1 MFVFIRF
8 IHSLSKICGIIST
21 ALIASAVLVTTQ
33 MVVVRYALK
42 MSTVWQ
48 TEYVIFSLAAATF
61 IGAPYVLMKKGHV
74 NVDLIPY
81 YLNQKGK
88 NILAIAAAI
97 LALIF
102 LLVLFYSSVQL
113 TNHAW
118 VKNIKTPTIWSFPM
132 WKVYIFLPIG
142 MGIMVLQYL
151 ADILSIIYKYENVEG
166 N

>member
-1 MFVFIRF
+1 MFAFIRF
-8 IHSLSKICGIIST
+8 IHSLSKLCGIIST
-21 ALIASAVLVTTQ
+21 TLIASAVLVTTQ
-33 MVVVRYALK
+33 MVVVRYLFK

-88 NILAIAAAI
+88 NILAIVAAI
-97 LALIF
+97 LALTF

-118 VKNIKTPTIWSFPM
+118 VKNIKTPTIWNFPM

-151 ADILSIIYKYENVEG
+151 ADILSIIYKYENAEG

>member
-1 MFVFIRF
+1 MFAFIRF
-8 IHSLSKICGIIST
+8 IHSLSKLCGIIST
-21 ALIASAVLVTTQ
+21 TLIASAVLVTTQ
-33 MVVVRYALK
+33 MVIVRYAFK

-88 NILAIAAAI
+88 NILAIVAAI
-97 LALIF
+97 LALSF
-102 LLVLFYSSVQL
+102 LAILFYSSVEL

-118 VKNIKTPTIWSFPM
+118 VKNLKTPTIWSFPM

-142 MGIMVLQYL
+142 VGIMILQYL
-151 ADILSIIYKYENVEG
+151 ADILSIIYNVKEN
-166 N
+166 

>member
-1 MFVFIRF
+1 MFAFIRF
-8 IHSLSKICGIIST
+8 IHSLSKLCGIIST
-21 ALIASAVLVTTQ
+21 TLIASAVLVTTQ
-33 MVVVRYALK
+33 MVVVRYAFK

-142 MGIMVLQYL
+142 MGIMILQYL
-151 ADILSIIYKYENVEG
+151 ADILSIIYKHENVEG

>member
-1 MFVFIRF
+1 
-8 IHSLSKICGIIST
+8 
-21 ALIASAVLVTTQ
+21 
-33 MVVVRYALK
+33 
-42 MSTVWQ
+42 
-48 TEYVIFSLAAATF
+48 
-61 IGAPYVLMKKGHV
+61 MKKGHV

-88 NILAIAAAI
+88 NILAIVAAI
-97 LALIF
+97 LALLF

-142 MGIMVLQYL
+142 MGIMILQYL
-151 ADILSIIYKYENVEG
+151 ADILSIIYKHENVEG

>member
-1 MFVFIRF
+1 MFEFIRF
-8 IHSLSKICGIIST
+8 VHFLSKLCGVIST

-33 MVVVRYALK
+33 MVIVRYALK

-88 NILAIAAAI
+88 NILAIVAAI
-97 LALIF
+97 LALSF
-102 LLVLFYSSVQL
+102 LAILFYSSVEL
-113 TNHAW
+113 TTHAW

-142 MGIMVLQYL
+142 MGIMILQYL
-151 ADILSIIYKYENVEG
+151 ADILSIIYNVKEN
-166 N
+166 

>member
-1 MFVFIRF
+1 MFAFIKFIR
-8 IHSLSKICGIIST
+8 SLSKICGFIST
-21 ALIASAVLVTTQ
+21 LLIASAVLVTTQ
-33 MVVVRYALK
+33 MVVVRYAFK

-88 NILAIAAAI
+88 NILAIVAAI

-151 ADILSIIYKYENVEG
+151 ADILSIIYKYENAEG

>member
-1 MFVFIRF
+1 MFAFIKF
-8 IHSLSKICGIIST
+8 IHLLSKICGIIST

-33 MVVVRYALK
+33 MVIVRYVFK

-88 NILAIAAAI
+88 NFLAIVSAI
-97 LALIF
+97 LALLF
-102 LLVLFYSSVQL
+102 LAVLFYSSVEL

-118 VKNIKTPTIWSFPM
+118 VKNIKTPTIWNFPM

>member
-1 MFVFIRF
+1 MIAFIRF
-8 IHSLSKICGIIST
+8 VHSLSKLCGIIST

-88 NILAIAAAI
+88 NILAIVAAV
-97 LALIF
+97 LALSF
-102 LLVLFYSSVQL
+102 LAILFYSSVEL

-118 VKNIKTPTIWSFPM
+118 VKNLKTPTIWSFPL

-142 MGIMVLQYL
+142 MGIMILQYL
-151 ADILSIIYKYENVEG
+151 AEILSIIYNVKEN
-166 N
+166 

>member
-1 MFVFIRF
+1 
-8 IHSLSKICGIIST
+8 
-21 ALIASAVLVTTQ
+21 
-33 MVVVRYALK
+33 

-118 VKNIKTPTIWSFPM
+118 VKNIKTPTIWNFPM

>member
-1 MFVFIRF
+1 MIAFIRF

-88 NILAIAAAI
+88 NILAIVAAI
-97 LALIF
+97 LALSF
-102 LLVLFYSSVQL
+102 LVILFYSSIEL

-142 MGIMVLQYL
+142 MGIMILQYL
-151 ADILSIIYKYENVEG
+151 ADILSIIYKHENVEG

>member
-8 IHSLSKICGIIST
+8 IHSLSKLCGIIST
-21 ALIASAVLVTTQ
+21 TLIASAVLVTTQ
-33 MVVVRYALK
+33 MVVVRYLFK

-48 TEYVIFSLAAATF
+48 TEYVIFSLSAATF

-88 NILAIAAAI
+88 NILAIVAAI
-97 LALIF
+97 LALTF

-118 VKNIKTPTIWSFPM
+118 VKNIKTPTIWNFPM

-151 ADILSIIYKYENVEG
+151 ADILSIIYKYENAEG

>member
-1 MFVFIRF
+1 MFTFIKF
-8 IHSLSKICGIIST
+8 IHSLSKFCGFIST
-21 ALIASAVLVTTQ
+21 VLIASAVLVTTQ
-33 MVVVRYALK
+33 MVIIRYAFK

-88 NILAIAAAI
+88 NILAIVSAI

-118 VKNIKTPTIWSFPM
+118 VKNIKTPTIWNFPM

>member
-8 IHSLSKICGIIST
+8 IHSLSKLCGIIST
-21 ALIASAVLVTTQ
+21 TLIASAVLVTTQ
-33 MVVVRYALK
+33 MVIVRYAFK

-88 NILAIAAAI
+88 KILAIVAAV
-97 LALIF
+97 LALSF
-102 LLVLFYSSVQL
+102 LAILFYSSVEL
-113 TNHAW
+113 TTHAW
-118 VKNIKTPTIWSFPM
+118 VKNVKTPTIWSFPM

-142 MGIMVLQYL
+142 MGIMILQYL
-151 ADILSIIYKYENVEG
+151 ADILSVIYNVKG

>member
-1 MFVFIRF
+1 MIAFIRF
-8 IHSLSKICGIIST
+8 IHSLSKLCGFIST

-88 NILAIAAAI
+88 NILAIVAAV
-97 LALIF
+97 LALSF
-102 LLVLFYSSVQL
+102 LAILFYSSVEL

-118 VKNIKTPTIWSFPM
+118 VKDIKTPTIWSFPM

-142 MGIMVLQYL
+142 MGIMILQYL
-151 ADILSIIYKYENVEG
+151 ADILSIIYNVKA

>member
-1 MFVFIRF
+1 MFAFIRF
-8 IHSLSKICGIIST
+8 VHSLSKLCGVIST

-33 MVVVRYALK
+33 MVIVRYALK

-88 NILAIAAAI
+88 NILAIVAAI
-97 LALIF
+97 LALSF
-102 LLVLFYSSVQL
+102 LAILFYSSVEL

-142 MGIMVLQYL
+142 MGIMILQYL

>member
-1 MFVFIRF
+1 MIAFIRF
-8 IHSLSKICGIIST
+8 VHSLSKICGVVST

-33 MVVVRYALK
+33 MVIVRYALK

-88 NILAIAAAI
+88 NILALIAAV
-97 LALIF
+97 LALLF
-102 LLVLFYSSVQL
+102 LAILFYSSRSEERRVG
-113 TNHAW
+113 
-118 VKNIKTPTIWSFPM
+118 KECTIQCRSRWSP
-132 WKVYIFLPIG
+132 YH
-142 MGIMVLQYL
+142 
-151 ADILSIIYKYENVEG
+151 
-166 N
+166 

>member
-1 MFVFIRF
+1 MFTFIRF
-8 IHSLSKICGIIST
+8 IHSLSKLCGIVST
-21 ALIASAVLVTTQ
+21 TLIASAVLVTTQ
-33 MVVVRYALK
+33 MVIVRYLFK

-88 NILAIAAAI
+88 NILAIVAAI
-97 LALIF
+97 LALSF
-102 LLVLFYSSVQL
+102 LAILFYSSVEL

-142 MGIMVLQYL
+142 MGIMILQYL

>member
-8 IHSLSKICGIIST
+8 IHSLSKLCGIIST
-21 ALIASAVLVTTQ
+21 TLIASAVLVTTQ
-33 MVVVRYALK
+33 MVIVRYLFK

-88 NILAIAAAI
+88 NILAIVAAI

-118 VKNIKTPTIWSFPM
+118 VKNIKTPTIWNFPM

>member
-1 MFVFIRF
+1 MFAFIRF
-8 IHSLSKICGIIST
+8 IHSLSKLCGIIST
-21 ALIASAVLVTTQ
+21 TLIASAVLVTTQ
-33 MVVVRYALK
+33 MVVVRYLLK

-88 NILAIAAAI
+88 NILAIVAAI
-97 LALIF
+97 LALSF
-102 LLVLFYSSVQL
+102 LAILFYSSVEL

-142 MGIMVLQYL
+142 MGIMILQYL
-151 ADILSIIYKYENVEG
+151 ADILSIIYNVKEN
-166 N
+166 